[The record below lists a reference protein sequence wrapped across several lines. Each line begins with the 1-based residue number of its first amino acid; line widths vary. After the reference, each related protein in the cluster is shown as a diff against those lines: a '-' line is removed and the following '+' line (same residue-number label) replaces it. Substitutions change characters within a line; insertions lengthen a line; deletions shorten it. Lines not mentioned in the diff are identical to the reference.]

1 MVYKPAFCLAALL
14 CLVLTISHAQ
24 SADSLTNKLTNFPS
38 RLFGKIQSQSASLN
52 QQLTRQTEKCLA
64 RLGRQEQKIKAR
76 LYKMDSVK
84 AAKLYPSDPAAAYAS
99 LAQKFRQD
107 STRVFSSM
115 GPEYLPHVDSVQVA
129 LNFLNK
135 NPSVLGASPAVQA
148 KVQASLAQFQGL
160 QAKLQQAD
168 VVKQYIASR
177 KAQIQQYLSGYSQVP
192 PGVTSALQGY
202 NKQAYYYADQ
212 VREYRSMINDP
223 DKMMQTALVL
233 LNKLPAFTNFMKSNS
248 FLAGLFSVPAGYGT
262 DQPVAGL
269 QTRDQVLAIIKNQVG
284 QGGASGASSLQSSLQ
299 TAQQDIA
306 KVQNKLS
313 SLGAGSGG
321 MDMPTFPVNDQKKK
335 TFLKRLEVGV
345 NFQTAQTTYFYPTT
359 SDLGLSLGYKLG
371 HGNVIGAG
379 ISYKIGWGNGFQH
392 IAFSSQGVGLRSFLQ
407 IKIHSSWSAA
417 GGFEYNYQQ
426 PFNSYQ
432 DIRNLSVWTRSG
444 LIGVTKTVS
453 MKSTVFK
460 KTQVQLLWD
469 FLSYSQIPKTAPII
483 FRVGYSF

>member
-14 CLVLTISHAQ
+14 CLAVTISHAQ
-24 SADSLTNKLTNFPS
+24 SADSLTDKLTNFPS
-38 RLFGKIQSQSASLN
+38 RLFGKIQSQSASIN
-52 QQLTRQTEKCLA
+52 QQLTRQTEKYLA

-115 GPEYLPHVDSVQVA
+115 GPEYLPHVDSVQGA

-135 NPSVLGASPAVQA
+135 NPSVLSASPAVQA

-192 PGVTSALQGY
+192 SGVTSALQGY

-262 DQPVAGL
+262 NQPVAGL

-299 TAQQDIA
+299 MVQQDIS

-345 NFQTAQTTYFYPTT
+345 NFQTTQTSNFYPTT
-359 SDLGLSLGYKLG
+359 SDLGLSLGYRLG
-371 HGNVIGAG
+371 HSNVVGVG

-392 IAFSSQGVGLRSFLQ
+392 IAFSSQGLGLRSFLQ
-407 IKIHSSWSAA
+407 INVKKTWGLA

-426 PFNSYQ
+426 PFSSYQ
-432 DIRNLSVWTRSG
+432 DIRNLSAWNRSG

-453 MKSTVFK
+453 MKSAVFK

-469 FLSYSQIPKTAPII
+469 FLSYSNVPPTQPVI
-483 FRVGYSF
+483 FRVGYTF